1 MEFTIATAPIDGH
14 PIQVVSAREVHANL
28 EVCKDFSNWV
38 KAQIDRARLVE
49 NRDFIKVAQKGELS
63 STGQTSIEYYL
74 TIDAAKHIAML
85 SGTDKGFEVREYF
98 IGCERKLFDVPKFD
112 PATLTRIDILKLAME
127 SEEARIKAEAERD
140 HAIATKAQIG
150 SRREATAM
158 ARVATANK
166 EVTRLMDR
174 LGFNA
179 KHATIKAVESAT
191 KRSFGPQGWRPLS
204 EWCKTHG
211 IKAVDVPDP
220 LYGSV
225 KSWPADAWGE
235 IYDLD
240 LTVLFADKAA
250 A

>member
-166 EVTRLMDR
+166 EVARLMDK
-174 LGFNA
+174 LGFSVRQ
-179 KHATIKAVESAT
+179 ATILQVEDATGQDYDFLPMRRWCQANEVVAESVPDKRYPKGVKAWPAAAWLACYKVS
-191 KRSFGPQGWRPLS
+191 LS
-204 EWCKTHG
+204 E
-211 IKAVDVPDP
+211 
-220 LYGSV
+220 
-225 KSWPADAWGE
+225 
-235 IYDLD
+235 
-240 LTVLFADKAA
+240 LFASQAA
-250 A
+250 